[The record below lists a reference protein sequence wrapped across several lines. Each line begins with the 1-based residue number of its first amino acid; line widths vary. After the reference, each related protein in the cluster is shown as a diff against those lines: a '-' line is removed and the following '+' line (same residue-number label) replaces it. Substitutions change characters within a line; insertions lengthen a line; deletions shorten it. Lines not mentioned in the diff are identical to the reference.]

1 MFLGV
6 IADDFTGGTDIA
18 SFLVKEGMA
27 TVQMIGMPMPLWSH
41 LRAALFLLQMQLWL
55 R

>member
-27 TVQMIGMPMPLWSH
+27 TVQMIGPLWSH

>member
-27 TVQMIGMPMPLWSH
+27 TVQMIGVPQDEALSIIAAEYHH
-41 LRAALFLLQMQLWL
+41 L
-55 R
+55 